1 MVEKNRTIEDL
12 KSGKNNLR
20 NRLKAIEDELVK
32 SNQEQAILKAEN
44 SSIKASYN
52 HLANTYDELY
62 FYCYDEAKSRSL
74 KNWIT
79 FGCLAVSIYI
89 AYRGSRPP
97 KTDLPELP
105 PKKFS
110 LIENFFLYFTD
121 VENQ

>member
-62 FYCYDEAKSRSL
+62 FYCYDDSSSMKP
-74 KNWIT
+74 NQ
-79 FGCLAVSIYI
+79 
-89 AYRGSRPP
+89 
-97 KTDLPELP
+97 DL
-105 PKKFS
+105 
-110 LIENFFLYFTD
+110 
-121 VENQ
+121 